1 MIRRPPRSTRTYPLF
16 PYTPLFRSARPEDSA
31 DRRPEDP
38 AAGALETLRRRA
50 RRDDESPAGADIGA
64 AGVVAGYERA
74 GEQELDGV
82 GGGTGW
88 CPPAPSP
95 SGGRIEELSRGAQ
108 EQCALTRTHYTK
120 PHGVDIFTHN
130 PSFAANE
137 QKH

>member
-31 DRRPEDP
+31 DRRPDDP

-64 AGVVAGYERA
+64 AGVVARYDRA

-82 GGGTGW
+82 GEGTGW
-88 CPPAPSP
+88 CPPDLSP
-95 SGGRIEELSRGAQ
+95 SGERIAKLEIGRA
-108 EQCALTRTHYTK
+108 H
-120 PHGVDIFTHN
+120 V
-130 PSFAANE
+130 
-137 QKH
+137 